1 MQEILALLIVL
12 LTIALMARSWL
23 RNRRSPTAACGNGCH
38 CASGQKEIRYREERR
53 EPTTW
58 MSKKLLP

>member
-12 LTIALMARSWL
+12 LTVALMVRSWL

-38 CASGQKEIRYREERR
+38 CASGQKEIRYGEEGENPRHG
-53 EPTTW
+53 
-58 MSKKLLP
+58 